1 MSTTITV
8 KLNKDASEFP
18 AGESIGFG
26 VRGGVQYYDRET
38 KQKEWTNYQA
48 VIFARAEGQIQFYR
62 DNLREG
68 AIIELSGKS
77 QKIKQFQGQNGL
89 MLSIELIE
97 ASIGFVSYQQ
107 PVQQP
112 QQAPARQAP
121 PQYQQPAQQTAP
133 QQAPAR
139 NEFEDDLPF

>member
-1 MSTTITV
+1 MSTTITI

-26 VRGGVQYYDRET
+26 IRGGVQYYDRET

-48 VIFARAEGQIQFYR
+48 VLFARAEGQVSFYR

-68 AIIELSGKS
+68 AIIELTGKS

-89 MLSIELIE
+89 MLSIELLE
-97 ASIGFVSYQQ
+97 ASIGFVSYNQ

-121 PQYQQPAQQTAP
+121 PQYQQPAP
-133 QQAPAR
+133 QQA
-139 NEFEDDLPF
+139 NGFDDDIGF